1 LPVSVCKKFGNFKLI
16 TMPKSRNRKKHK
28 KKLLNYKQS
37 FNTGYSSWMR
47 SILNRYNNLDG
58 K

>member
-1 LPVSVCKKFGNFKLI
+1 
-16 TMPKSRNRKKHK
+16 MPKSRNRKKHK
-28 KKLLNYKQS
+28 KKLRNYKQS
-37 FNTGYSSWMR
+37 FNAGHSSWMR